1 MEATVNKTVDTILG
15 YMPTVNHW
23 GYNGNARRYW
33 DFQFDGKLDR
43 IERQIHHYGSAL
55 NALAMNGYYRATAG
69 AAGSYILRLALAG
82 MFAPLTNVHEDG
94 FASTA
99 FHSWASTL
107 AWDNYTGDYGPG
119 FVGMVLGSS
128 TIVAADPEF
137 GLTAFG
143 GELTG
148 SANSYVVEPRDPVRR
163 RMYIQPL
170 DLFIE
175 LDAGAIQSLQV
186 SGKELKLLIAQNVL
200 AGAAS
205 ANQTVLWLNQ
215 DFYWNATA
223 EYDVSGEGLGKSRGG
238 WLVPLRE
245 GITQVVISGK

>member
-1 MEATVNKTVDTILG
+1 MEATVNKTIDTILG

-55 NALAMNGYYRATAG
+55 NGLAMNGFYRATG
-69 AAGSYILRLALAG
+69 GTAGSYILRLAMAG
-82 MFAPLTNVHEDG
+82 MFAPLTNVHGDG

-128 TIVAADPEF
+128 AIVTNDEEF
-137 GLTAFG
+137 GLVAFG

-148 SANSYVVEPRDPVRR
+148 SADSYVVQPRDPVRR
-163 RMYIQPL
+163 RMYLQPL
-170 DLFIE
+170 GLFVE
-175 LDAGAIQSLQV
+175 LDAGAIQSLEV
-186 SGKELKLLIAQNVL
+186 RGKELTLSITQSPTQE
-200 AGAAS
+200 AAN
-205 ANQTVLWLNQ
+205 ANQTVLWVNQ

-223 EYDVSGEGLGKSRGG
+223 EYDVSGAGLSHSRGG
-238 WLVPLRE
+238 TLIPLRD
-245 GITQVVISGK
+245 GITQVVLSAK